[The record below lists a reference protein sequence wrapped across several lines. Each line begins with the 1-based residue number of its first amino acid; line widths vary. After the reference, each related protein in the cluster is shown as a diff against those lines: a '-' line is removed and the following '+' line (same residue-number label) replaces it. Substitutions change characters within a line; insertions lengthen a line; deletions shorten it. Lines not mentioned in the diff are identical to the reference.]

1 MAAMKLHLNI
11 SLDSSTVTGTI
22 ERSSAAPQSSVA
34 EIIDTMV
41 GFDEETINA
50 LRRMELS
57 TLDNLPRRV
66 KTLWDTTTTTPPRLF
81 PAERCWVQ
89 KPPSTASLVLSTLDI
104 LGDRTQPQP
113 TIYQRGQQ
121 AAADFDPRIAVA
133 QLIEPDAASPV
144 TLIGLK
150 LPSLPDNLFK
160 CPLGLSTS
168 VEPYLESGHQ
178 LLLTPKL
185 SSSDLHI
192 DPTDGL
198 SIPLGTCTK
207 IWILFPPTPKNLSL
221 LAKNEGRRS
230 KTQRIGHL
238 LEGGILLTTTSSSAI
253 YLPVGC
259 IHGVFTTSG
268 GFLNALDFTTPDS
281 IKTYPLLLAAGID
294 RKSSSFAEE
303 VLGWFLDCVEL
314 GLDGQQEGEA
324 VEAWVAAG
332 ERVREFGR
340 GDGEWRRK
348 AMVVWDDFLGRKGV
362 RERVC
367 GCGVE
372 HGEGGFVEHF
382 RVRHLWK
389 KGAKAKAEAKE
400 KEPEAEPVRGKGK
413 RKREEV
419 DAPVEVE
426 EGELR
431 RSKRARRPNTL
442 RRA

>member
-11 SLDSSTVTGTI
+11 SLDSSTVTGAI

-41 GFDEETINA
+41 GFDDETINA

-66 KTLWDTTTTTPPRLF
+66 KTLWDTTTTTPPRIF

-89 KPPSTASLVLSTLDI
+89 KSPSAATLVLSTFDI

-113 TIYQRGQQ
+113 TTYQRGQQ

-144 TLIGLK
+144 TLIVPIGLIHFGGAIPGK
-150 LPSLPDNLFK
+150 RP
-160 CPLGLSTS
+160 STS
-168 VEPYLESGHQ
+168 PDPKAVKLRSAHRPNRRILHPPRCLHQ
-178 LLLTPKL
+178 NLDSL
-185 SSSDLHI
+185 
-192 DPTDGL
+192 
-198 SIPLGTCTK
+198 
-207 IWILFPPTPKNLSL
+207 PPTPKNLSL

-238 LEGGILLTTTSSSAI
+238 LEGGIILTTTSSSAI
-253 YLPVGC
+253 YLPVGY

-268 GFLNALDFTTPDS
+268 GFHNALDFTTPDS
-281 IKTYPLLLAAGID
+281 IKTYPLLLSASID
-294 RKSSSFAEE
+294 RNSTSFAEE

-340 GDGEWRRK
+340 GNGKWRKK
-348 AMVVWDDFLGRKGV
+348 AMVVWDDFLGRKGL

-372 HGEGGFVEHF
+372 HGEGGVVEHF
-382 RVRHLWK
+382 RVQHLWK

-419 DAPVEVE
+419 EAPVEVE